1 MREMLIR
8 LIYCEMLGVECPW
21 GYIHAV
27 KMTQST
33 NIMDKRIGECVAMH
47 THACA
52 CVHIVWSYM
61 LHTNKIKK

>member
-27 KMTQST
+27 KMTQSS
-33 NIMDKRIGECVAMH
+33 NIMDKRVGKENGGEGGGGVAMGGIN
-47 THACA
+47 CDSL
-52 CVHIVWSYM
+52 IR
-61 LHTNKIKK
+61 LLK